1 MRKLTMIAMS
11 MALLGTVSCSKGD
24 LYDEGAI
31 AEREAAEAA
40 AKEAKLLED
49 YKADF
54 IQTYGEVKA
63 DQPWDFAPNSVAF
76 YTNSSAKAATRGAG
90 TRASV
95 WDWFSGIWDTFTG
108 YLTPGN
114 NQNQNVISYVEPQN
128 GWYEIP
134 ANTRSLMNTVFKEGQ
149 DNTNNFMKGTF
160 FEMVVP
166 ENDFYI
172 LPIYMG
178 QSGGKFV
185 LCMHVDGVETDQV
198 VWRKWDNIQHK
209 EKENSN
215 WTDLTENNSR
225 SGKNL
230 VGVARIQSKPIK
242 INVKDLPTNA
252 KMYFYLLIT
261 KEASG
266 YNHKDDVL
274 GCVNGYIKEYEFK
287 SGDLTPA
294 DLPGVN
300 MASGDKV
307 ECKFFGC
314 EDAST
319 SKTDKDFN
327 DVVFLCYGQ
336 PHVPQSSKVQDLSLV
351 KAKRYMIEDLGL
363 ANDKDFNDVVVD
375 VIQTFEAQIKTY
387 DDGTPLQGFENPD
400 YKLVSTRAEVRA
412 LGGKLNFELKIGDT
426 TWKKSNTFKD
436 FTQMLGTS
444 TPDLKAEPLHVIEN
458 IIGYDYDKNN
468 VELTVFNDGD
478 KVARKI
484 DFPEVGDI
492 PLMIATPLSTPWSK
506 EKVKFPFEEYE
517 GSAAENAKNANE

>member
-1 MRKLTMIAMS
+1 MKKLTMIAMS
-11 MALLGTVSCSKGD
+11 MALLGAVSCSKSD
-24 LYDEGAI
+24 LYDEGAV

-54 IQTYGEVKA
+54 IKTYGEVKA
-63 DQPWDFAPNSVAF
+63 DQPWDFAPNSVTF
-76 YTNSSAKAATRGAG
+76 YTNSAAKARTRGAG
-90 TRASV
+90 TRGFGDIWGGI
-95 WDWFSGIWDTFTG
+95 WDWFAGWFAPSDN
-108 YLTPGN
+108 TPQLKDVN
-114 NQNQNVISYVEPQN
+114 YVSKIDN
-128 GWYEIP
+128 WYEIP
-134 ANTRSLMNTVFKEGQ
+134 ANTRALMNTVFKEGQ

-160 FEMVVP
+160 FEMIIP
-166 ENDFYI
+166 ENDFFI

-178 QSGGKFV
+178 ESGGDFS
-185 LCMHVDGVETDQV
+185 LCMHVDGYKDKV
-198 VWRKWDNIQHK
+198 VWKKWQDLRYT
-209 EKENSN
+209 ENSN
-215 WTDLTENNSR
+215 SIMWSYLSSISNR
-225 SGKNL
+225 GGKNL
-230 VGVARIQSKPIK
+230 WGVDRIQSKPIK
-242 INVKDLPTNA
+242 ISVKDLPKGE
-252 KMYFYLLIT
+252 KMYFYLVIT
-261 KEASG
+261 EAASG
-266 YNHKDDVL
+266 YNKKGDIMS
-274 GCVNGYIKEYEFK
+274 CANGYIKEYAFTSDE
-287 SGDLTPA
+287 LTTSS
-294 DLPGVN
+294 LPGIN
-300 MASGDKV
+300 KPQEKV

-336 PHVPQSSKVQDLSLV
+336 PHVPQSSKVTDLTLV

-375 VIQTFEAQIKTY
+375 VIQTYEAQIQTY

-400 YKLVSTRAEVRA
+400 YKLTSTRAEVRA

-426 TWKKSNTFKD
+426 TWTKSDTFKD

-458 IIGYDYDKNN
+458 ISGYDYDKNN

-492 PLMIATPLSTPWSK
+492 PLMIATPLNIIWSK
-506 EKVKFPFEEYE
+506 EKVKFPFKEYE
-517 GSAAENAKNANE
+517 GSAAENAKSEE